1 MQCTR
6 QLLTP
11 ASSSPKPCARKMTKP
26 RSIHNEDTKE
36 TRKSSESNSQIFIIN
51 ADSVV
56 SKRQPEVQSSAILED
71 GAMDLKF
78 IDIHM
83 AQWNSNLAL
92 QNSIS
97 EIRPELGPIPRNF
110 NKPSISEGSTL
121 LKTARSVKN
130 DES

>member
-11 ASSSPKPCARKMTKP
+11 ASSSPKPCPRKMTKP

-36 TRKSSESNSQIFIIN
+36 SESNSQIFIIN

-56 SKRQPEVQSSAILED
+56 SKRQPEVQSSILED
-71 GAMDLKF
+71 REMDLKF

-97 EIRPELGPIPRNF
+97 EIRPELGPISGNF

-130 DES
+130 YES